1 MVLLAYSPF
10 AYTMDIWGYTM
21 DIWGIAWNGSL
32 IANFPTQSQ
41 LNAIKPCSTQCVCIV
56 LCISTPSTQRHP
68 LEIMLIRY
76 CDLQANI
83 AARCG
88 PGCILVQAVHNHDY
102 LY

>member
-1 MVLLAYSPF
+1 MVLLAYSSF
-10 AYTMDIWGYTM
+10 AYTM

-56 LCISTPSTQRHP
+56 LCISTPSTQRRP

-88 PGCILVQAVHNHDY
+88 PGGLVASWFKLVHNHDY